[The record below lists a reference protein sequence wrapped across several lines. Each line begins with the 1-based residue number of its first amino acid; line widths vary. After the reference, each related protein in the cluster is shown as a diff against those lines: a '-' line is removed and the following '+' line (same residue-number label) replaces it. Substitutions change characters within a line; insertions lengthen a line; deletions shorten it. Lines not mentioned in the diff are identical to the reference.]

1 MGLVKTRRLAAMQKQ
16 QRAKAAMKPPL
27 TKGGKIGL
35 TMKRGKKERNV
46 RMNKFGVMIILA
58 AFAFQVDARIGSVS
72 GRVNGYDPGRVPKT
86 VSDGGASDA
95 KAKGMPEKQARAKA
109 KTISADRLVIPD
121 DAKYHGN
128 LPINK
133 KGRIESLCGF
143 TIGDIA
149 KVPRLPTVDTDGN
162 IVETGK
168 LAKPFR
174 NCTHYEVKYSAFN
187 HALYSI
193 CVFSPA
199 IAKMDED
206 AAAKELDTM
215 ATALKMKF
223 ADKIR
228 HLSKY
233 SSFYLAKMETYTH
246 QSLTVERYL
255 KPIDKRHV
263 LKGTTDAREEKGWAF
278 SISLVDRAMQEFNPD
293 PQVVPKPPE
302 NIEGIDAL

>member
-16 QRAKAAMKPPL
+16 QRAKAGIELL

-35 TMKRGKKERNV
+35 PMKRGKKERNV

-128 LPINK
+128 LSINK

-149 KVPRLPTVDTDGN
+149 KVPRLPTLDKDGN

-174 NCTHYEVKYSAFN
+174 NCTHYEVKYSASN

-199 IAKMDED
+199 IAKMDDD

-215 ATALKMKF
+215 ATAV
-223 ADKIR
+223 
-228 HLSKY
+228 
-233 SSFYLAKMETYTH
+233 KMEFDNKINRWTKGPSLYIANMGASTR
-246 QSLTVERYL
+246 QSLRVESSL

-293 PQVVPKPPE
+293 PQEPKPPE

>member
-1 MGLVKTRRLAAMQKQ
+1 MV
-16 QRAKAAMKPPL
+16 
-27 TKGGKIGL
+27 
-35 TMKRGKKERNV
+35 
-46 RMNKFGVMIILA
+46 NKFGVLLVLVA
-58 AFAFQVDARIGSVS
+58 LAFQADARRVGSYN
-72 GRVNGYDPGRVPKT
+72 RVRGYDPGPVPKT
-86 VSDGGASDA
+86 IGEGRASEV
-95 KAKGMPEKQARAKA
+95 KGTPEKQTLAKA

-128 LPINK
+128 LQINK

-149 KVPRLPTVDTDGN
+149 KVSRHPTLDRDGN

-206 AAAKELDTM
+206 AAAEELD
-215 ATALKMKF
+215 KMTEAVKIKF
-223 ADKIR
+223 ADKIHNVIKGPTLYAVNLGGSTYQTFR
-228 HLSKY
+228 
-233 SSFYLAKMETYTH
+233 LAR
-246 QSLTVERYL
+246 SLKV
-255 KPIDKRHV
+255 IDKRNV
-263 LKGTTDAREEKGWAF
+263 LSGTTGAREEKGWAF
-278 SISLVDRAMQEFNPD
+278 YILLTDRVMQEFDPNP
-293 PQVVPKPPE
+293 PKPKE
-302 NIEGIDAL
+302 QKDVEGIDAL